1 MFDPLYRQFLEHF
14 ADAFYLQDSEG
25 HFLDVN
31 ARACSILGYTK
42 DELLQ
47 MRVRDIVVDF
57 DDAAVDAMLQ
67 DTPAGTNYVLV
78 DHHRCKDGRIVPVEV
93 TVCVQMVEGKKQFFT
108 LARDISKQV
117 LHEEE
122 ILKLNAELAQQAEKS
137 TQLWKRSTLL
147 LDSVMSGTSDIVFVK
162 DLQGRY
168 LFANPAAHLVVNAH
182 EGGLI
187 GKTDAELVGGQNNFS
202 DDDSEVYLRD
212 EPVISES
219 YTIVAGQKTWF
230 QSIKNPYRNEHGQVI
245 GLLGIA
251 RDITHVRLAEQKLR
265 MSYDS
270 LRRAERLSRVGSWT
284 LDLSNGAFQ
293 ASEMMYEMNGAD
305 PAGPQLTPEDLQ
317 RLMPPEDHARV
328 LAAINHCA
336 QTGLSYTL
344 DVTHSN
350 PVRGAF
356 PATIRGQAD
365 RDADGNIVSISGT
378 VQDLSEREDAK
389 LRLETLADNLPSGA
403 IFRLEGSADCLR
415 LSYISA
421 GVEKLIGV
429 SAMAIMADRQTYMDT
444 VHPDDLLEY
453 NQLMALSHQS
463 LGLFDHQF
471 RIVMPHGPVRW
482 LRCRSAPR
490 RTETGTVWDGILL
503 DITREREA
511 EQALKQAKEAAETA
525 ERAKSDFL
533 ATMSHEIRTPMNT
546 VIGMTRLVQQTP
558 LSPKQR
564 NYLEKVE
571 LSANALLSII
581 NDILDYSKIEA
592 GMLSLERVEFALD
605 DILETVSAVTT
616 LRAEEK
622 GIEVVYS
629 IAPDV
634 PRHLVGDPLR
644 LSQVL
649 NNLVSNAIKFTH
661 QGEVVVSIE
670 RERPALAPARPAG
683 ATLHTLQISVRD
695 TGIGMNAAQI
705 EQLFHPFSQADSQT
719 TRRYGG
725 TGLGLAICHRLV
737 ELMGGSFDVFSTPGV
752 GSTFRFTTHLRET
765 ATPSPRPQL
774 YHIGAADRVLIVD
787 DNASAREILS
797 TMVRGFGI
805 RTDAVD
811 CGDKALAALNMAS
824 RSGSPYGLVL
834 MDWQMPGMNGLEV
847 ARRIR
852 EEERL
857 AATPAVLMVTAYGR
871 DEVLRQAER
880 LGLQGLLVKP
890 VTESLLFNSI
900 LEILQSRNPSR
911 TSLPGLLPSAH
922 QPSPA
927 LNYPELKGRRVLV
940 VDDNTLNRE
949 VAADFLNLVGMEV
962 ELATD
967 GLHALETLKNQVFD
981 VVLMDVHMPNMDDM
995 QATRAI
1001 RQTPALAHLPVIAL
1015 TAQARTED
1023 REAIESAGMN
1033 AHLSKPI
1040 DEQQLYESLRHWIG
1054 KPVPAVQSLSA
1065 ETSDTESAAGSHLD
1079 LAQMQQRFRGNVNL
1093 IARVL
1098 HGFARDFAPAPE
1110 QLMDFVQQH
1119 RWQDLGMLAHTL
1131 KGSLGYLGASTL
1143 MEQAAGIEAA
1153 TRQPPHSNA
1162 PLPMAEQ
1169 QFLQQRVPD
1178 FSKQLTQ
1185 LLLQLPKANGL
1196 IGTGISG
1203 AATGVTSG
1211 VTPVTTNSKE
1221 ISESIARLHQFI
1233 ADGDY
1238 AALEEFERLQ
1248 RLLDIRRYGVLLQK
1262 IRKNVEDLEA
1272 EAALKELSF
1281 LEQQLA
1287 LASSP
1292 PSSLPTL

>member
-1 MFDPLYRQFLEHF
+1 MSDSLYRHFLEHF

-25 HFLDVN
+25 RFLDVN
-31 ARACSILGYTK
+31 AQACSSLGYTK
-42 DELLQ
+42 QEFLQ

-57 DDAAVDAMLQ
+57 DETALEAMRR
-67 DTPAGTNYVLV
+67 DTPAGTNYVLI
-78 DHHRCKDGRIVPVEV
+78 DHHRAKDGRIVPVEV
-93 TVCVQMVEGKKQFFT
+93 TVCVQMVGEHKRFFT
-108 LARDISKQV
+108 LARDISRQV

-122 ILKLNAELAQQAEKS
+122 ILKLNAELAQRAEES
-137 TQLWKRSTLL
+137 NQRWKRSTLL
-147 LDSVMSGTSDIVFVK
+147 LDSVMRGTSDIVFVK

-168 LFANPAAHLVVNAH
+168 LFANPAAHRVVKAT
-182 EGGLI
+182 EGTLI
-187 GKTDAELVGGQNNFS
+187 GKTDADLLGGQNNFS
-202 DDDSEVYLRD
+202 DDDAEVYQRD
-212 EPVISES
+212 QPVISES
-219 YTIVAGQKTWF
+219 YTVIDGQKAWF
-230 QSIKNPYRNEHGQVI
+230 QSIKSPYCDEQGNVI

-251 RDITHVRLAEQKLR
+251 RDITHVRQAEQKLR
-265 MSYDS
+265 ISYDS
-270 LRRAERLSRVGSWT
+270 LRRAERLSRIGSWT

-293 ASEMMYEMNGAD
+293 ASDMMYEMNGAD

-336 QTGLSYTL
+336 QTGQSYTL
-344 DVTHSN
+344 DVMHSN
-350 PVRGAF
+350 PVRGMF

-365 RDADGNIVSISGT
+365 RDSEGNIISISGT

-403 IFRLEGSADCLR
+403 IFRLEGSADNLR

-429 SAMAIMADRQTYMDT
+429 SAMEIMANRQAYMHR
-444 VHPDDLLEY
+444 VHPDDLDEY
-453 NQLMALSHQS
+453 NQLMALSHQT

-471 RIVMPHGPVRW
+471 RIVQPQGDIRW

-511 EQALKQAKEAAETA
+511 EQALQHAKDAAETA

-592 GMLSLERVEFALD
+592 GMLSLESVEFALD

-634 PRHLVGDPLR
+634 PRNLMGDPLR

-649 NNLVSNAIKFTH
+649 NNLVSNAIKFTS
-661 QGEVVVSIE
+661 QGEVVVSIAL
-670 RERPALAPARPAG
+670 ERPAIASAIPASA
-683 ATLHTLQISVRD
+683 ALQTLLISVRD
-695 TGIGMNAAQI
+695 TGIGMSPAQI
-705 EQLFHPFSQADSQT
+705 AQLFRPFSQADSQT

-752 GSTFRFTTHLRET
+752 GSTFRFTTQLREA
-765 ATPSPRPQL
+765 ATPSPRPQI

-787 DNASAREILS
+787 DNASARDILS
-797 TMVRGFGI
+797 AMVRGFGI

-811 CGDKALAALNMAS
+811 SGEKALTALNMAS

-900 LEILQSRNPSR
+900 LQILQSRNPSR
-911 TSLPGLLPSAH
+911 ASLPGLRTHAH
-922 QPSPA
+922 QPPV

-940 VDDNTLNRE
+940 VDDNNLNRE

-967 GLHALETLKNQVFD
+967 GLHALEILKNQSFD
-981 VVLMDVHMPNMDDM
+981 VVLMDVHMPNMDGM

-1001 RQTPALAHLPVIAL
+1001 RQTPDLAHLPVIAL

-1023 REAIESAGMN
+1023 REAIDAAGMN

-1040 DEQQLYESLRHWIG
+1040 DEQQLYECLRQWIG
-1054 KPVPAVQSLSA
+1054 KHASGALEQTA
-1065 ETSDTESAAGSHLD
+1065 TESDTPAATTAEQHLD
-1079 LAQMQQRFRGNVNL
+1079 LAQMQQRFRGNASL

-1110 QLMDFVQQH
+1110 QMLEHLQQQ
-1119 RWQDLGMLAHTL
+1119 RWQDLSLLAHSL
-1131 KGSLGYLGASTL
+1131 KGSLGYLGASAL
-1143 MEQAAGIEAA
+1143 MRQAAGIEAA
-1153 TRQPPHSNA
+1153 TRQPPQSST
-1162 PLPMAEQ
+1162 PLPADVQ
-1169 QFLQQRVPD
+1169 QLLQQQVPH
-1178 FSKQLTQ
+1178 FSRQLAQ
-1185 LLLQLPKANGL
+1185 LLLQLPQANGL

-1203 AATGVTSG
+1203 AA
-1211 VTPVTTNSKE
+1211 PATTNIRE
-1221 ISESIARLHQFI
+1221 INDSIALLRRLI

-1238 AALEEFERLQ
+1238 AATEELDHLQ
-1248 RLLDIRRYGVLLQK
+1248 SLLDIHRHGELLQK

-1272 EAALKELSF
+1272 EAALRELSS

-1287 LASSP
+1287 LSASSL
-1292 PSSLPTL
+1292 SSTSTL